1 MDLAR
6 FKLDLLGS
14 VRLTVDGQAG
24 QSGLWAKSLG
34 LLAFLAEENR
44 SPHRREFLAELLWPN
59 KSQKIAY

>member
-14 VRLTVDGQAG
+14 VRLTVEGQAV

-44 SPHRREFLAELLWPN
+44 SPH
-59 KSQKIAY
+59 